1 MKNVLLSADGPLSVY
16 SVPDDVADRL
26 WEYCLEFIDWLH
38 HSPDAEAYVRDTS
51 AGPIICFDESDFID
65 YLNQYVFQEQSTLV
79 AALSSMT
86 PPEEYKYLPHF
97 NF

>member
-16 SVPDDVADRL
+16 SVPDDVADNL
-26 WEYCLEFIDWLH
+26 WEYCMEFIDWLNH
-38 HSPDAEAYVRDTS
+38 NAEDYVRDTS

-79 AALSSMT
+79 APLSPMT